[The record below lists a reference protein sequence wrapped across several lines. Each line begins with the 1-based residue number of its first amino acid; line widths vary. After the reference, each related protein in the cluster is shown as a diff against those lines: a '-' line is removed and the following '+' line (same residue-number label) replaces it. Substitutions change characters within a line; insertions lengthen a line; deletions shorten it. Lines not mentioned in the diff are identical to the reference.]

1 MTSPLLFL
9 GDIGGSE
16 LILIMVV
23 ILIFFGA
30 NKIPEL
36 ARGLGKGIREFK
48 DASSEI
54 RNEFERAGQTPP
66 NQQYNQYNQNQGY
79 NQPYGQQPSYNP
91 NQPQDGYAPQH
102 PNTGY
107 PQQPNHYQPAPTSG
121 DYVAPVADYSAP
133 GAVDL
138 PTADQPTH
146 HHSTPIPPTTGG
158 VPGTRPRLDQS
169 STGA

>member
-1 MTSPLLFL
+1 MTSSLLFL

-54 RNEFERAGQTPP
+54 RNEFERAGQNAP
-66 NQQYNQYNQNQGY
+66 NQGY
-79 NQPYGQQPSYNP
+79 PNQNYANQP
-91 NQPQDGYAPQH
+91 NQ
-102 PNTGY
+102 GY
-107 PQQPNHYQPAPTSG
+107 PQQPNPGYPQQPGNYPSQTNTTPLSG
-121 DYVAPVADYSAP
+121 DYVAPVADYTAP

-138 PTADQPTH
+138 PTADQPTYH
-146 HHSTPIPPTTGG
+146 QSTPIPPTADG
-158 VPGTRPRLDQS
+158 VPGTRPRLDQP
-169 STGA
+169 STGV

>member
-1 MTSPLLFL
+1 MTSSLLFL

-54 RNEFERAGQTPP
+54 RNEFENAGQNRP
-66 NQQYNQYNQNQGY
+66 NQYPNQNQY
-79 NQPYGQQPSYNP
+79 PPQQAPYDPSQPPYQQPQYGHVPPATTAYEPVPPVYNA
-91 NQPQDGYAPQH
+91 NDAV
-102 PNTGY
+102 NS
-107 PQQPNHYQPAPTSG
+107 PAA
-121 DYVAPVADYSAP
+121 APVPHSHDTP
-133 GAVDL
+133 L
-138 PTADQPTH
+138 PSPN
-146 HHSTPIPPTTGG
+146 G
-158 VPGTRPRLDQS
+158 VPGTKPRLDQS
-169 STGA
+169 SPDA

>member
-1 MTSPLLFL
+1 MTSSLLFL

-54 RNEFERAGQTPP
+54 RNEFERAGQPGQNP
-66 NQQYNQYNQNQGY
+66 NYPNQGY
-79 NQPYGQQPSYNP
+79 PNQNYNNQGYNP
-91 NQPQDGYAPQH
+91 NQPQPGYE
-102 PNTGY
+102 
-107 PQQPNHYQPAPTSG
+107 QQPGTYNQPAQAPTTPLAG
-121 DYVAPVADYSAP
+121 DYVAPVADYNTAP

-138 PTADQPTH
+138 PTADRPTYH
-146 HHSTPIPPTTGG
+146 QSTPIPPTTDG

>member
-1 MTSPLLFL
+1 MNSPLLFL

-54 RNEFERAGQTPP
+54 RNEFERAGQPS
-66 NQQYNQYNQNQGY
+66 Y
-79 NQPYGQQPSYNP
+79 NQPNAPYN
-91 NQPQDGYAPQH
+91 Q
-102 PNTGY
+102 GY
-107 PQQPNHYQPAPTSG
+107 PQQPAPYQPAPDASQA
-121 DYVAPVADYSAP
+121 YPPAPSAYPASPVADYSAP
-133 GAVDL
+133 GAVVL
-138 PTADQPTH
+138 PAAEPTTH
-146 HHSTPIPPTTGG
+146 HHDTPIPPAPGHEGG
-158 VPGTRPRLDQS
+158 AGSRPRLDQPS
-169 STGA
+169 N

>member
-1 MTSPLLFL
+1 MTSSLLFL

-54 RNEFERAGQTPP
+54 RNEFERAGQP
-66 NQQYNQYNQNQGY
+66 NQHPNQHYNPHQGYPNQNY
-79 NQPYGQQPSYNP
+79 NPNQPYGQPQSPYDPS
-91 NQPQDGYAPQH
+91 
-102 PNTGY
+102 
-107 PQQPNHYQPAPTSG
+107 QQAYQPAPPSG

-138 PTADQPTH
+138 SAGQAQQPSYH
-146 HHSTPIPPTTGG
+146 QSTPIPPTADG
-158 VPGTRPRLDQS
+158 VPGTRPRMDQP
-169 STGA
+169 STDV

>member
-1 MTSPLLFL
+1 MTSSLLFL

-54 RNEFERAGQTPP
+54 RNEFENAGQNRPNQYP
-66 NQQYNQYNQNQGY
+66 NQQQYPNQYPPQQAPY
-79 NQPYGQQPSYNP
+79 DQSQPPYQQPQYGHVP
-91 NQPQDGYAPQH
+91 PAT
-102 PNTGY
+102 TGY
-107 PQQPNHYQPAPTSG
+107 EPVPPVYNANDAVNSPAA
-121 DYVAPVADYSAP
+121 APV
-133 GAVDL
+133 
-138 PTADQPTH
+138 
-146 HHSTPIPPTTGG
+146 HHSHDTPLPSPNG
-158 VPGTRPRLDQS
+158 VPGTKPRLDQPS
-169 STGA
+169 PDA

>member
-1 MTSPLLFL
+1 MNSSLLFL

-54 RNEFERAGQTPP
+54 RNEFERAGQPNP
-66 NQQYNQYNQNQGY
+66 NQPNAQ
-79 NQPYGQQPSYNP
+79 YNP
-91 NQPQDGYAPQH
+91 NQPPYQQP
-102 PNTGY
+102 Y
-107 PQQPNHYQPAPTSG
+107 PQQPVPYQPGSPEAMHYPT
-121 DYVAPVADYSAP
+121 APVADYNAPYSAP
-133 GAVDL
+133 GAVVL
-138 PTADQPTH
+138 PTAEPVTH
-146 HHSTPIPPTTGG
+146 HHDTPIAPTPGTEGIA
-158 VPGTRPRLDQS
+158 GTRPRLDQP
-169 STGA
+169 STDV

>member
-54 RNEFERAGQTPP
+54 RNEFENAGQNRP
-66 NQQYNQYNQNQGY
+66 NQYPNQNQYPPQQAPYDQG
-79 NQPYGQQPSYNP
+79 QPPYQQPQYGHVPPATTSYE
-91 NQPQDGYAPQH
+91 
-102 PNTGY
+102 
-107 PQQPNHYQPAPTSG
+107 PAPPVYNANDAVNSPAA
-121 DYVAPVADYSAP
+121 APVPHSHDTT
-133 GAVDL
+133 L
-138 PTADQPTH
+138 P
-146 HHSTPIPPTTGG
+146 SS
-158 VPGTRPRLDQS
+158 VPGTKPRLDQS
-169 STGA
+169 SPDA